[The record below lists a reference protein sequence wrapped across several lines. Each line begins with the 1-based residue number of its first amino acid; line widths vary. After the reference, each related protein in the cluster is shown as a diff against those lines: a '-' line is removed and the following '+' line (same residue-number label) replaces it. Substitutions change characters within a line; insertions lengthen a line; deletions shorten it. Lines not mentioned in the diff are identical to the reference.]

1 MSHACHPGFVPGYPF
16 GPQGKDGGDPT
27 LARHTIALQIDDP
40 SPATAGAPQAP
51 AVFHFLPENLHLHKT
66 RADRVAPPGMG
77 LFLKIRVHSLAQ
89 GDGRGHWTGEA
100 MET

>member
-40 SPATAGAPQAP
+40 SPATAGAVLAP
-51 AVFHFLPENLHLHKT
+51 AVVHFLPENLHLHKT
-66 RADRVAPPGMG
+66 SRSRQIRSRRDPICCGAPGMA
-77 LFLKIRVHSLAQ
+77 LMLEVEVLC
-89 GDGRGHWTGEA
+89 EP
-100 MET
+100 